1 MKTFFQKGIGLIE
14 VLIAGIVFAA
24 GIIAVVQLQ
33 GDFFRNSS
41 AANARS
47 IAMSLAEE
55 KIEDL
60 RGFQVTDSSAI
71 DIFDFTSITTNAGG
85 HCNEQLLNDVC
96 LLALPSGSVARNNIT
111 FNRSWSVTNYYYKN
125 NTLTTTPNGNIV
137 QKLITVTVG
146 WTDIDN
152 TSQTTSLSSVI
163 NKFSSTSSTGLL
175 ANNMGGE
182 WRKTSSVLYA

>member
-14 VLIAGIVFAA
+14 VLIAGIVFAV

-60 RGFQVTDSSAI
+60 R
-71 DIFDFTSITTNAGG
+71 
-85 HCNEQLLNDVC
+85 
-96 LLALPSGSVARNNIT
+96 
-111 FNRSWSVTNYYYKN
+111 
-125 NTLTTTPNGNIV
+125 
-137 QKLITVTVG
+137 
-146 WTDIDN
+146 
-152 TSQTTSLSSVI
+152 
-163 NKFSSTSSTGLL
+163 
-175 ANNMGGE
+175 
-182 WRKTSSVLYA
+182 